1 MNSDFFSQPLQ
12 CSFSSLPFRS
22 SPVTN
27 LANQPALT
35 SHDFLYQSSSGSSV
49 PALLCVLSHLNNKI
63 LTARGAL
70 HVLCGCLSHLTTPP
84 PPPPLLA
91 FSALSNVSKVTKMFS
106 ESRLLGAKR
115 GQAHFL
121 SHPSLSIL
129 LFHDT
134 KWSVNETQK
143 SCQGKKNSALKT
155 KETKKTR
162 HRFL

>member
-1 MNSDFFSQPLQ
+1 MLLLFIALPLLTCNKPSKPTCLNLPRLSLSVLLWELCTRFALRPKPLEQ
-12 CSFSSLPFRS
+12 QNPDCPWSPACALRLPLSS
-22 SPVTN
+22 
-27 LANQPALT
+27 
-35 SHDFLYQSSSGSSV
+35 H
-49 PALLCVLSHLNNKI
+49 K
-63 LTARGAL
+63 
-70 HVLCGCLSHLTTPP
+70 P